1 MFCNGGHFQL
11 FEMSEKSSSQRSSKF
26 GTIGQ
31 NRKINNSPREL
42 LRNNTTTSS
51 NSLLTRDNNS
61 PNQLPNSSQDDISNS
76 QNNPLK
82 SKFLKVNFSN
92 DGNFRNSLGSETPG
106 EDSTVPTSQETSM
119 NNLHDSMNLQD
130 SMNME
135 NSMNMESCVKLENNM
150 ILPDVKLQVNM
161 SNFMDTSEQEILNQQ
176 NTPNEI
182 KLQTFMQPTILKQN
196 QQSKDVHPANPRAGA
211 NFDLWST
218 EFFPR
223 PMRSSIPSI
232 FDAETNISTAA
243 VSDLKWNSF

>member
-1 MFCNGGHFQL
+1 
-11 FEMSEKSSSQRSSKF
+11 MSEKSSSQRSSKF

-31 NRKINNSPREL
+31 NRKINNSPHEV
-42 LRNNTTTSS
+42 LRNNTTSS
-51 NSLLTRDNNS
+51 ISLTQDNNS
-61 PNQLPNSSQDDISNS
+61 QTQPDISHSNA
-76 QNNPLK
+76 LK
-82 SKFLKVNFSN
+82 NKLLKVNFSN
-92 DGNFRNSLGSETPG
+92 ECNFRNSLGSDTAG
-106 EDSTVPTSQETSM
+106 DSTVPTSQETSL

-135 NSMNMESCVKLENNM
+135 NSMNLENGQNLENGVKNNM
-150 ILPDVKLQVNM
+150 ILQDVKLQENM
-161 SNFMDTSEQEILNQQ
+161 VDLLETPEQRVKNQEH
-176 NTPNEI
+176 NPI
-182 KLQTFMQPTILKQN
+182 KLQTFMQPTILKPN
-196 QQSKDVHPANPRAGA
+196 QQTQDVHPANPRAGA